1 MAMTNEK
8 QYVES
13 LEEMVFKNR
22 NKEYGSYQLRKKYK
36 KYVLISL
43 ALGLFLLGAVIAYPL
58 VKSLIAKENFG
69 KKTQVEVSVDLKK
82 MENTPPPP
90 PPPPPAEK
98 IVEQVKFVAPKVT
111 TDTTQVTKDFGK
123 QAVLVET
130 GGPPPTIEPVKVE
143 PVIEVKKEVEEAPFT
158 IVEEMPQFPDGDVAS
173 YLGKNIKYPVVAQE
187 NGIQGRVIC
196 QFVIN
201 KDGSIVDVQVVRG
214 VDPSLDKEA
223 VRVIQNMPRWTPG
236 KQRNQPVRVKYTL
249 PVNFKLQ

>member
-8 QYVES
+8 QYIES

-22 NKEYGSYQLRKKYK
+22 NKEYGSYQLRRKYK

-58 VKSLIAKENFG
+58 IKSFLAKETFG

-82 MENTPPPP
+82 MENAPPPP

-123 QAVLVET
+123 QSVLVET

-143 PVIEVKKEVEEAPFT
+143 PVVEVKQAPEEVFT
-158 IVEEMPQFPDGDVAS
+158 IVEEMPAFPDGDVAS
-173 YLGKNIKYPVVAQE
+173 YLAKNIKYPVVAQE

-196 QFVIN
+196 QFVVN

-214 VDPSLDKEA
+214 VDQSLDKEA
-223 VRVIQNMPRWTPG
+223 VRVIQSMPRWTPG

>member
-8 QYVES
+8 QYIES

-22 NKEYGSYQLRKKYK
+22 NKEYGSYQLRRKYK

-58 VKSLIAKENFG
+58 VKSLLAKENFG

-82 MENTPPPP
+82 MENAPPPP

-143 PVIEVKKEVEEAPFT
+143 PVVEVKAAPEEVFT
-158 IVEEMPQFPDGDVAS
+158 IVEEMPAFPDGDVVT
-173 YLGKNIKYPVVAQE
+173 YLAKNIKYPVVAQE

-196 QFVIN
+196 QFVVN

-214 VDPSLDKEA
+214 QDQSLDREA
-223 VRVIQNMPRWTPG
+223 VRVIQSMPRWTPG
-236 KQRNQPVRVKYTL
+236 KQRGQPVRVKYTL